1 MRGPPSGL
9 TRRARTLVALVTL
22 AALLGFGIRPAAAD
36 LSAGMLV
43 TYGKAIRQLDGR
55 QFLEDEPI
63 WLCEASQPG
72 PAGPDAWAPPCC
84 FVVEFDAAGRRVREL
99 HPAPLAGD
107 AADEVIQPLG
117 RRGFELVQTF
127 EFTDPSRRFPL
138 WGHANGIP
146 EGDWEIHGLD
156 GDTAR
161 VLARIRVIPPRGSE
175 RSVRDAL
182 ARAARLEQRLD
193 RPREAAALYESIVQ
207 RYPRTAYLSAVYW
220 GEWKVREHTRYAHD
234 PGRWMEEIFARFH
247 DTCFGVVALDRWV
260 NDLGVENARPTLR
273 TLVGLYPDT
282 PLSRAAQRYVQV
294 P

>member
-1 MRGPPSGL
+1 LKRH
-9 TRRARTLVALVTL
+9 ARPLLALATLV
-22 AALLGFGIRPAAAD
+22 ALLGFGVCPAAAD
-36 LSAGMLV
+36 LAEGMVV

-84 FVVEFDAAGRRVREL
+84 FLVARDPTGHRVGELRPARLTSDAAEDPT
-99 HPAPLAGD
+99 H
-107 AADEVIQPLG
+107 LG
-117 RRGFELVQTF
+117 RRGFEFVQTF
-127 EFTDPSRRFPL
+127 GFVDASRRYPL
-138 WGHANGIP
+138 WGHANGVP
-146 EGDWEIHGLD
+146 EGDWEIHGLG

-161 VLARIRVIPPRGSE
+161 VLAVIRVIPPRGSE

-182 ARAARLEQRLD
+182 ARAARLVERLD

-207 RYPRTAYLSAVYW
+207 RYPRTAYLSAIYW
-220 GEWKVREHTRYAHD
+220 GEWKVREHTRYARD
-234 PGRWMEEIFARFH
+234 PGRWMEEIFAKFH